1 LLNKEVKEAMSKML
15 NKKIIIGKHS
25 IPLIAVLS
33 LILVGSVLAVSYVT
47 LQFSITTTTQLYP
60 KVTFWQWSPSS
71 KVNTFDYSL
80 SLFAS
85 VNTIDENASYGIFND
100 DSASHQ
106 CNLCIS
112 TLSTPGNIA
121 SLRIKIYDGTNTI
134 LDKTWTQ
141 FGTLPTAWE
150 SFTTAANTKY
160 SIWIEVT
167 GAASPSGSS
176 VFTLNLKENNP

>member
-1 LLNKEVKEAMSKML
+1 VKEEMINLLHKKM
-15 NKKIIIGKHS
+15 IIGKYS
-25 IPLIAVLS
+25 IPLVAL
-33 LILVGSVLAVSYVT
+33 LALALAGSVLAVSYVT
-47 LQFSITTTTQLYP
+47 LQFSVTTTTSTYP
-60 KVTFWQWSPSS
+60 KVTFWQWSPGS

-85 VNTIDENASYGIFND
+85 VNTIDENAPYGIFND

-112 TLSTPGNIA
+112 TLSNPTNIA
-121 SLRIKIYDGTNTI
+121 SLRIKIYEGANTI
-134 LDKTWTQ
+134 LDKTWNS

-176 VFTLNLKENNP
+176 VFALHLKESNP

>member
-1 LLNKEVKEAMSKML
+1 MVNLLSK
-15 NKKIIIGKHS
+15 KVRIGKHS
-25 IPLIAVLS
+25 IPLIALLS
-33 LILVGSVLAVSYVT
+33 LILVGSVLAVAYVT

-60 KVTFWQWSPSS
+60 KVTFYQWSTPQ

-80 SLFAS
+80 NFFAS
-85 VNTIDENASYGIFND
+85 VKTIDVNATYGIFND

-106 CNLCIS
+106 CNLRIYS
-112 TLSTPGNIA
+112 LINIANIA

-134 LDKTWTQ
+134 LDKTWTD
-141 FGTLPTAWE
+141 FGSLPTASE

-176 VFTLNLKENNP
+176 VFTLELMENNP